1 MLRRNLKI
9 FGLVPV
15 LAFALML
22 TACSGDTGT
31 KNLVLGGKDIEIP
44 YDDAGS
50 TVRSLVMAEVFKEVG
65 YKVTLTQVE
74 SAGSLFASTSVN
86 KDAVNVSG
94 WFPTTHKDYLDK
106 YGDNLEVYKKTN
118 FIDEVSLSLAV
129 PAYMDTVKSMKDLKD
144 NKEFGDSVDRTITG
158 IDPRSGIMEMTDKAI
173 ESNDY
178 GLGKWTLKEGSEQA
192 MIAEL
197 TEKYKN
203 EQPIIITGWTPHWI
217 FDNMEMK
224 MLDDPQG
231 VYGNGED
238 HINLVFNKEFKSEH
252 PAAYRIATRMA
263 ADWKQEDESLLMK
276 LMFVKGGNK
285 QKVAQDYIDRN
296 SNKLD
301 SWIENI
307 EKE

>member
-15 LAFALML
+15 LAFSLML
-22 TACSGDTGT
+22 TACGGDTGA
-31 KNLVLGGKDIEIP
+31 KNLVLGETDIEIP
-44 YDDAGS
+44 YDDAGA
-50 TVRSLVMAEVFKEVG
+50 TVRSFVLAEVLKEVG

-86 KDAVNVSG
+86 KNALNASG
-94 WFPTTHKDYLDK
+94 WFPSTHKDYLDK
-106 YGDNLEVYKKTN
+106 YGDDLEVYKKTN
-118 FIDEVSLSLAV
+118 FVDKVSISLAV
-129 PAYMDTVKSMKDLKD
+129 PAYMDTVKSLKDLKD
-144 NKEFGDSVDRTITG
+144 NKEFGDSVKWTITG

-173 ESNDY
+173 EDNDY
-178 GLGKWTLKEGSEQA
+178 GLGEWTLKEGSEQA

-197 TEKYKN
+197 KEKYAK
-203 EQPIIITGWTPHWI
+203 EQPIVITGWTPHWI
-217 FDNMEMK
+217 FENMDLK

-231 VYGNGED
+231 VFGNEED

-252 PAAYRIATRMA
+252 PAAYKIATRMA

-285 QKVAQDYIDRN
+285 QKVAQDFIDRN

-301 SWIENI
+301 SWIENV